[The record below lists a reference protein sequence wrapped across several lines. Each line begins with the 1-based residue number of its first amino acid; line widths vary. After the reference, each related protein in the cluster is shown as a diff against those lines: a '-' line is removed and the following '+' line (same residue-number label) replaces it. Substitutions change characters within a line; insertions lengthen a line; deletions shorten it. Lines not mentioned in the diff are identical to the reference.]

1 MEVELHA
8 FLILTLDG
16 NYSHRHALA
25 VCRLKSSRCP
35 LSRRLSGFQNHC
47 GCSTEDRNVFR
58 LSVIEPRLLIRPA
71 PAKSLYKLRCSYQID
86 RSLIIALGGTQ
97 SGVPRPTVIATCFGR
112 ADAPARLTLSVTLIV
127 GQLSFD

>member
-1 MEVELHA
+1 MELELHA

-35 LSRRLSGFQNHC
+35 MSRRLGGFQKQC
-47 GCSTEDRNVFR
+47 GCFAEDSNLFR
-58 LSVIEPRLLIRPA
+58 LSVIEPRVLIRPA
-71 PAKSLYKLRCSYQID
+71 LDKSLYRLSCSQID
-86 RSLIIALGGTQ
+86 RSLIIALRRKQ
-97 SGVPRPTVIATCFGR
+97 SGVPRPSLIATCFRR
-112 ADAPARLTLSVTLIV
+112 AGAPARLTLSVTLIV